1 LRISDY
7 RSGIPKNRSN
17 HRFANPVSN
26 RGEFAQAEADA
37 FAKTIETAMQGVHNG
52 RPLVRFLRLSFFLLL
67 YASNPLLSADKQLSQ
82 LRAQLKAAK
91 GAADNPAMIELSR
104 RIVAITPGDSDVWE
118 TLAQTEL
125 ETEDLDRLEQTLGA
139 WQKAV
144 RHPPAAIEDFQG
156 TLCFKRRDYQ
166 CAERHWLAYI
176 ATKPPASDIA
186 DEYDSLADLCAAQ
199 ARWEDHAAYRTK
211 AIAAKDSAARRVAR
225 AVASLRLRKW
235 DAAYADMTKANQMDA
250 TDSQVKE
257 WLPQFE
263 RLQLYLP
270 SINALD
276 AEIAKS
282 PNNFELLLQRARL
295 FTIAGRPLLA
305 LDDAERAFKLQPASM
320 RARIQTG
327 EALLDTGR
335 GEDAAKLQ
343 VGRLARDRED
353 GHVSE
358 QALLELSVN
367 DALLAQNPKNLEALV
382 ARAGV
387 LRWLQQLTLALADAQ
402 AVIAVNEKS
411 ADAHFLAAHLFDDL
425 GQQKN
430 ALTHAR
436 IATELNPNDPAKWS
450 FRGVLE
456 RQRADFEAAIQSQTR
471 SLQISESLLALSER
485 EQCERRVGKIS
496 EADADLRRMREL
508 GP

>member
-1 LRISDY
+1 
-7 RSGIPKNRSN
+7 
-17 HRFANPVSN
+17 V
-26 RGEFAQAEADA
+26 
-37 FAKTIETAMQGVHNG
+37 
-52 RPLVRFLRLSFFLLL
+52 LLCV
-67 YASNPLLSADKQLSQ
+67 SNPLLGADKQLSQ
-82 LRAQLKAAK
+82 LRVQLKAAE
-91 GAADNPAMIELSR
+91 GASDKPAMIELSR
-104 RIVAITPGDSDVWE
+104 RILAITPNDSKIWQ

-125 ETEDLDRLEQTLGA
+125 DTDDLDRLEHTLGA

-166 CAERHWLAYI
+166 CAEQHWLAYI
-176 ATKPPASDIA
+176 ATKPPASDTA

-211 AIAAKDSAARRVAR
+211 AIAAKDSAVRRVAR
-225 AVASLRLRKW
+225 AIALLRLRKW

-263 RLQLYLP
+263 RLELYLP
-270 SINALD
+270 RIKDLD
-276 AEIAKS
+276 AEITKS
-282 PNNFELLLQRARL
+282 SNDFELLLQRARL
-295 FTIAGRPLLA
+295 FTVAGRPLLA

-335 GEDAAKLQ
+335 AEDAAKLQ
-343 VGRLARDRED
+343 VGRLSRDRED

-358 QALLELSVN
+358 QALLDLSVN
-367 DALLAQNPKNLEALV
+367 DALLAQDPKNVEALV
-382 ARAGV
+382 ARAAV
-387 LRWLQQLTLALADAQ
+387 LHSLQQLTLALADAQ
-402 AVIAVNEKS
+402 AAIAVNDRS
-411 ADAHFLAAHLFDDL
+411 ADAHFVAAHLFDYL
-425 GQQKN
+425 GQQKD

-436 IATELNPNDPAKWS
+436 TATELDPNDPVKWS

-456 RQRADFEAAIQSQTR
+456 RQRTDFEAAIQSQTR
-471 SLQISESLLALSER
+471 SLEISESPLALSER
-485 EQCERRVGKIS
+485 EQCERRIGKIS

>member
-1 LRISDY
+1 M
-7 RSGIPKNRSN
+7 
-17 HRFANPVSN
+17 V
-26 RGEFAQAEADA
+26 
-37 FAKTIETAMQGVHNG
+37 
-52 RPLVRFLRLSFFLLL
+52 RPLSFIIFLLL
-67 YASNPLLSADKQLSQ
+67 SVSNPLLSADKQLSQ
-82 LRAQLKAAK
+82 LRAQLKAAED
-91 GAADNPAMIELSR
+91 AADKPAMIELSR
-104 RIVAITPGDSDVWE
+104 RILAITPNDSKIWQ

-125 ETEDLDRLEQTLGA
+125 ETDDLDRLEQTLNA

-144 RHPPAAIEDFQG
+144 RHPPAAIEDFRG
-156 TLCFKRRDYQ
+156 TLCFKRKDYQ
-166 CAERHWLAYI
+166 CAERHWLAYV
-176 ATKPPASDIA
+176 ATKPPAADAA
-186 DEYDSLADLCAAQ
+186 DEYDSLADLCAEQ
-199 ARWEDHAAYRTK
+199 ERWEDHAAYRTK
-211 AIAAKDSAARRVAR
+211 AIAAKDSAARRVSR
-225 AVASLRLRKW
+225 AIAFLRLHKW
-235 DAAYADMTKANQMDA
+235 DAAYADMAQANKVDA
-250 TDSQVKE
+250 TDPEVKE

-270 SINALD
+270 RIKELD

-282 PNNFELLLQRARL
+282 PNDFELLLQRARA
-295 FTIAGRPLLA
+295 FTVAGRPLLA

-335 GEDAAKLQ
+335 ADDAAKLQ
-343 VGRLARDRED
+343 VGRLSRDRED

-358 QALLELSVN
+358 QALLELGVN
-367 DALLAQNPKNLEALV
+367 DALLAQNPKNVEALV

-387 LRWLQQLTLALADAQ
+387 LRSLQQLTLALADAQ
-402 AVIAVNEKS
+402 AAIGVNDKS
-411 ADAHFLAAHLFDDL
+411 AAAHFVAAHLFDDL
-425 GQQKN
+425 GEQKN

-436 IATELNPNDPAKWS
+436 IATELDPNDSAKWS

-456 RQRADFEAAIQSQTR
+456 RQRADFQAAIQSLTR

-485 EQCERRVGKIS
+485 EQCERRTGKIS

>member
-1 LRISDY
+1 M
-7 RSGIPKNRSN
+7 
-17 HRFANPVSN
+17 
-26 RGEFAQAEADA
+26 E
-37 FAKTIETAMQGVHNG
+37 GVHNP
-52 RPLVRFLRLSFFLLL
+52 RPLVRLLPFGFFLLL
-67 YASNPLLSADKQLSQ
+67 CASNPLLGADKQLSQ
-82 LRAQLKAAK
+82 LRVQLKAAED
-91 GAADNPAMIELSR
+91 AADKPAMIELSR
-104 RIVAITPGDSDVWE
+104 RILAITPTDSNIWQ

-125 ETEDLDRLEQTLGA
+125 ETDDLDRLEQTLGA

-166 CAERHWLAYI
+166 CAERHWLAYV
-176 ATKPPASDIA
+176 ATKPPASDAA

-225 AVASLRLRKW
+225 AIAFLRLSNW
-235 DAAYADMTKANQMDA
+235 DAAYADIEKANKMDA

-270 SINALD
+270 RIKELD

-282 PNNFELLLQRARL
+282 PNDFELFLQRARV
-295 FTIAGRPLLA
+295 FTVAGRPLLA

-327 EALLDTGR
+327 EALLDTAR
-335 GEDAAKLQ
+335 AEEAAKLQ
-343 VGRLARDRED
+343 VGRLSRDRED

-358 QALLELSVN
+358 QALLELGVN
-367 DALLAQNPKNLEALV
+367 DALLAQDPKNVEALV

-387 LRWLQQLTLALADAQ
+387 LRSLQQLTLALADAQ
-402 AVIAVNEKS
+402 AAIAVNEKS
-411 ADAHFLAAHLFDDL
+411 ADAHFVAAHLFDDL
-425 GQQKN
+425 GEQKN
-430 ALTHAR
+430 ALTQAR
-436 IATELNPNDPAKWS
+436 IATELDPNDSAKWS

-456 RQRADFEAAIQSQTR
+456 RQRADFRAAIQSQTR
-471 SLQISESLLALSER
+471 SLQIGESLLALSER
-485 EQCERRVGKIS
+485 EQCERRIGKVS
-496 EADADLRRMREL
+496 EADADLRRIREL

>member
-1 LRISDY
+1 LPIADCKEPQRWQV
-7 RSGIPKNRSN
+7 RKFH
-17 HRFANPVSN
+17 HRLSTIRVQT
-26 RGEFAQAEADA
+26 QADGL
-37 FAKTIETAMQGVHNG
+37 AKTIETAMEGVHNG
-52 RPLVRFLRLSFFLLL
+52 RPLVRLLPFSFFLLVC
-67 YASNPLLSADKQLSQ
+67 ASNSLLSADKQLSQ
-82 LRAQLKAAK
+82 LRVQLKAAED
-91 GAADNPAMIELSR
+91 AADKPAMIELSR
-104 RIVAITPGDSDVWE
+104 RILAITPTESNIWQ

-125 ETEDLDRLEQTLGA
+125 ETDDLDRLQQTLGA

-166 CAERHWLAYI
+166 CAERHWLAYV
-176 ATKPPASDIA
+176 ATKPPASDAA
-186 DEYDSLADLCAAQ
+186 DDYDGLADLCAAQ
-199 ARWEDHAAYRTK
+199 ERWEDHAAYRTK
-211 AIAAKDSAARRVAR
+211 AIAAKDSAARRVSR
-225 AVASLRLRKW
+225 AIALLRLHKW
-235 DAAYADMTKANQMDA
+235 DAAYADVEKANKMDA

-270 SINALD
+270 RIKELD

-282 PNNFELLLQRARL
+282 PSDSDLFLQRARV
-295 FTIAGRPLLA
+295 FTVAGRPLLA
-305 LDDAERAFKLQPASM
+305 LEDAERAFKLQPASM

-327 EALLDTGR
+327 EALLDASR
-335 GEDAAKLQ
+335 AEDAAKLQ
-343 VGRLARDRED
+343 IGRLARDRQD

-367 DALLAQNPKNLEALV
+367 DALLAKNPKNVEALV

-387 LRWLQQLTLALADAQ
+387 LRSLQQLTLGMADAQ
-402 AVIAVNEKS
+402 AAIAVNEKS
-411 ADAHFLAAHLFDDL
+411 ADAQFLAAHVFDDL
-425 GQQKN
+425 GEQKN

-436 IATELNPNDPAKWS
+436 IATELDPNDPAKWS

-485 EQCERRVGKIS
+485 EECERRIGKIG

-508 GP
+508 AP

>member
-1 LRISDY
+1 L
-7 RSGIPKNRSN
+7 
-17 HRFANPVSN
+17 V
-26 RGEFAQAEADA
+26 
-37 FAKTIETAMQGVHNG
+37 
-52 RPLVRFLRLSFFLLL
+52 RPLPFSFFLLL
-67 YASNPLLSADKQLSQ
+67 CVSNPLLSADKQISQ
-82 LRAQLKAAK
+82 LRVQLKAAED
-91 GAADNPAMIELSR
+91 AADKPAMMELSR
-104 RIVAITPGDSDVWE
+104 RILAITPNDSKIWQ

-125 ETEDLDRLEQTLGA
+125 ETDDLDRLEQTLGA

-144 RHPPAAIEDFQG
+144 LHPPAAIENFQG

-176 ATKPPASDIA
+176 ATKPPASDMA
-186 DEYDSLADLCAAQ
+186 DEYDRLADLCAAQ
-199 ARWEDHAAYRTK
+199 ARWEDHAAYRTR
-211 AIAAKDSAARRVAR
+211 AIAAKDSVARRVAR
-225 AVASLRLRKW
+225 AVALLRLRKW

-270 SINALD
+270 RIKELD

-282 PNNFELLLQRARL
+282 PNDFELLLQRARL
-295 FTIAGRPLLA
+295 FTVAGRPLLA

-335 GEDAAKLQ
+335 AEDAAKLQ
-343 VGRLARDRED
+343 VGRLSRDRDD

-358 QALLELSVN
+358 HALLDLSVN
-367 DALLAQNPKNLEALV
+367 DALLAQDPKNVEALV
-382 ARAGV
+382 ARAVV
-387 LRWLQQLTLALADAQ
+387 LRSLQQLTLALADAQ
-402 AVIAVNEKS
+402 AAIAVNDKS
-411 ADAHFLAAHLFDDL
+411 ADAHFLAGHLFDSLAEEKD
-425 GQQKN
+425 

-436 IATELNPNDPAKWS
+436 IATELDSNDPAKWS

-456 RQRADFEAAIQSQTR
+456 RRRTDFEAAIQSQTR
-471 SLQISESLLALSER
+471 SLEISESLLALSER
-485 EQCERRVGKIS
+485 EQCERRIGKIS
-496 EADADLRRMREL
+496 EADADLRRIREL